1 MTGRNVR
8 CWPLA
13 GFLLIGLFPQH
24 ASPQDTQRQDRIDA
38 ARKALSENRL
48 TDAEKMF
55 LAAIQE
61 AQELGSA
68 GVYLGEAQEGLAI
81 VYSMQG
87 KFTQAEAV
95 HKSAAEI
102 FEKAYRPKNPQ
113 AWGAWNNPS
122 PLFPAEGKH
131 CRGQS

>member
-1 MTGRNVR
+1 MTRRNVR

-68 GVYLGEAQEGLAI
+68 GVYPGEAQERLAI
-81 VYSMQG
+81 VYNMQG
-87 KFTQAEAV
+87 KFTQAQAV
-95 HKSAAEI
+95 YKKAAEI
-102 FEKAYRPKNPQ
+102 FEKTYGPN
-113 AWGAWNNPS
+113 S
-122 PLFPAEGKH
+122 PEGLVH
-131 CRGQS
+131 WDNLALLYTR